1 MTDMT
6 RTLKMIA
13 DCDEEVHFE
22 RQVKRELLR
31 LHDLLGKA
39 NALTRVRATR
49 IEELEAQLYAAVG
62 GGGVGPLMPVVER
75 SDSETV
81 AVPRQLAD
89 SAIREIARYC
99 NTGEMDDAESLLAEL
114 SFSIYQDQQPPAPQ
128 VVDTKPVAL
137 PLTMCADKHCPKY
150 GTCYRA
156 QAKPAPDQR
165 FWAVSPRE
173 VNSCRFYAP
182 VYFTN
187 GASAL
192 REGV

>member
-13 DCDEEVHFE
+13 DCDDEVHFE

-31 LHDLLGKA
+31 LHDLIVKA
-39 NALTRVRATR
+39 DALAHAQSAR
-49 IEELEAQLYAAVG
+49 IAELEANLKRATYSA
-62 GGGVGPLMPVVER
+62 
-75 SDSETV
+75 SDS
-81 AVPRQLAD
+81 
-89 SAIREIARYC
+89 
-99 NTGEMDDAESLLAEL
+99 GG
-114 SFSIYQDQQPPAPQ
+114 
-128 VVDTKPVAL
+128 
-137 PLTMCADKHCPKY
+137 LTMCSDQHCPEY

-173 VNSCRFYAP
+173 DNSCRFYAP
-182 VYFTN
+182 IYFTN

-192 REGV
+192 RDGA

>member
-6 RTLKMIA
+6 RTLKLIN

-39 NALTRVRATR
+39 NALANIRATR
-49 IEELEAQLYAAVG
+49 IAELEAQLYAVG
-62 GGGVGPLMPVVER
+62 AGGVGPLMPVVEHP
-75 SDSETV
+75 DNETV
-81 AVPRQLAD
+81 PVPRQLAD
-89 SAIREIARYC
+89 LAIREIARYC
-99 NTGEMDDAESLLAEL
+99 NTGEMDDAESLLAAL
-114 SFSIYQDQQPPAPQ
+114 SFSIDQDQQLPAPQ
-128 VVDTKPVAL
+128 AVDTKPVTL
-137 PLTMCADKHCPKY
+137 HLTMCADQHCPEY

-173 VNSCRFYAP
+173 DNSCRFYAP
-182 VYFTN
+182 MYFTN
-187 GASAL
+187 GLSAL
-192 REGV
+192 QEDAQ

>member
-6 RTLKMIA
+6 RTIKMIA

-39 NALTRVRATR
+39 NALANIRATR
-49 IEELEAQLYAAVG
+49 IAELEAQLYAVG
-62 GGGVGPLMPVVER
+62 AGGVGPLMPVVEHP
-75 SDSETV
+75 DNETV
-81 AVPRQLAD
+81 TVPRQLAD
-89 SAIREIARYC
+89 CAIREIARYC
-99 NTGEMDDAESLLAEL
+99 NTGEMDDAESLLAGL
-114 SFSIYQDQQPPAPQ
+114 SFSIDPDQQPPAPQ
-128 VVDTKPVAL
+128 TAETEPVTL
-137 PLTMCADKHCPKY
+137 HLTMCADQHCPEY

-156 QAKPAPDQR
+156 QTKPAPDQR

-173 VNSCRFYAP
+173 DNSCRFYAP
-182 VYFTN
+182 IYFTN

-192 REGV
+192 REDAQ

>member
-13 DCDEEVHFE
+13 DCDDEVHFE

-31 LHDLLGKA
+31 LHDLIVKTDAMA
-39 NALTRVRATR
+39 NTQAAR
-49 IEELEAQLYAAVG
+49 IAELEANLKRCTSAA
-62 GGGVGPLMPVVER
+62 
-75 SDSETV
+75 SDS
-81 AVPRQLAD
+81 
-89 SAIREIARYC
+89 
-99 NTGEMDDAESLLAEL
+99 GG
-114 SFSIYQDQQPPAPQ
+114 
-128 VVDTKPVAL
+128 
-137 PLTMCADKHCPKY
+137 LTMCADQHCPEY

-173 VNSCRFYAP
+173 GNSCRLYAP

-187 GASAL
+187 GATVL
-192 REGV
+192 REDAQ

>member
-13 DCDEEVHFE
+13 DCDDEVHFE

-31 LHDLLGKA
+31 LRDVIIKA
-39 NALTRVRATR
+39 DALAHTQAAR
-49 IEELEAQLYAAVG
+49 IAELEANLKRCTSAA
-62 GGGVGPLMPVVER
+62 
-75 SDSETV
+75 SDS
-81 AVPRQLAD
+81 
-89 SAIREIARYC
+89 
-99 NTGEMDDAESLLAEL
+99 GG
-114 SFSIYQDQQPPAPQ
+114 
-128 VVDTKPVAL
+128 
-137 PLTMCADKHCPKY
+137 LTMCADQHCPEY

-173 VNSCRFYAP
+173 GNSCRLYAP

-187 GASAL
+187 GATVL
-192 REGV
+192 REDAQ

>member
-13 DCDEEVHFE
+13 DCDDEVHFE

-31 LHDLLGKA
+31 LHDMIVKA
-39 NALTRVRATR
+39 DALTSAQAAR
-49 IEELEAQLYAAVG
+49 IAELEANLKRCTSAT
-62 GGGVGPLMPVVER
+62 
-75 SDSETV
+75 SDTS
-81 AVPRQLAD
+81 
-89 SAIREIARYC
+89 S
-99 NTGEMDDAESLLAEL
+99 
-114 SFSIYQDQQPPAPQ
+114 
-128 VVDTKPVAL
+128 
-137 PLTMCADKHCPKY
+137 LTMCADQHCPEY

-173 VNSCRFYAP
+173 DNSCLFYAP
-182 VYFTN
+182 IYFTN

-192 REGV
+192 RDGV

>member
-31 LHDLLGKA
+31 LHDLIVKA
-39 NALTRVRATR
+39 EAMANTQAAR
-49 IEELEAQLYAAVG
+49 IAELEANLKRCTSAA
-62 GGGVGPLMPVVER
+62 
-75 SDSETV
+75 SDS
-81 AVPRQLAD
+81 
-89 SAIREIARYC
+89 
-99 NTGEMDDAESLLAEL
+99 GG
-114 SFSIYQDQQPPAPQ
+114 
-128 VVDTKPVAL
+128 
-137 PLTMCADKHCPKY
+137 LTMCADQHCPEY

-156 QAKPAPDQR
+156 QAKPALDQR

-173 VNSCRFYAP
+173 GNSCRFYAP
-182 VYFTN
+182 IYFTN

-192 REGV
+192 REDAQ